1 MPRIQ
6 RRNQYQL
13 HTKNAGTHQATSS
26 NGRTGNWSADI
37 EILVKKKAPPKKAG
51 LHKQQITR

>member
-6 RRNQYQL
+6 RRNQY
-13 HTKNAGTHQATSS
+13 HCNTKNAGTHQATSS
-26 NGRTGNWSADI
+26 NGRTGIGSADI

-51 LHKQQITR
+51 FIKQQITR